1 MNFDTAVDAVLK
13 REGGYV
19 NHKNDRGGA
28 TNHGIIQANYTQWL
42 TKHGEPWA
50 DVKGLDADTASQIY
64 REDYWLPAKCELLPA
79 AIREIHFD
87 SAVNHGVSRA
97 AKLLQEA
104 AEAEPDGVIGGKTL
118 ALIGE
123 MNVRLLK
130 ARYMNERYRFY
141 GKIIAR
147 DKSQLIFIAGWM
159 NRMREFSI

>member
-1 MNFDTAVDAVLK
+1 MNFNTAVQAVLK
-13 REGGYV
+13 REGGYN
-19 NHKNDRGGA
+19 NHPSDRGGS
-28 TNHGIIQANYTQWL
+28 TNYGVTQANYTQWL
-42 TKHGEPWA
+42 TKRGKPWA

-64 REDYWLPAKCELLPA
+64 REDYWLPAKCDLLPS

-118 ALIGE
+118 ALAGE

-130 ARYMNERYRFY
+130 ARYINERYKFY

-147 DKSQLIFIAGWM
+147 DKSQLVFIAGWM
-159 NRMREFSI
+159 NRMAEFSL